1 MHSSV
6 RCLTRVAGRGA
17 DEWTGY
23 FPRLVLLLPHVI
35 VLSILLATHPSL
47 RSAKPDEDEEM
58 KQVLTPPPAQAGEG
72 SVDWLANVQAIQ
84 NLMGVL

>member
-1 MHSSV
+1 MRSCV
-6 RCLTRVAGRGA
+6 RCLTGGPGRGA
-17 DEWTGY
+17 NKWIGY
-23 FPRLVLLLPHVI
+23 FPRLILLLPHII

-47 RSAKPDEDEEM
+47 RSAKPDEDEE
-58 KQVLTPPPAQAGEG
+58 KKPAPTTPPAQAGEG

>member
-1 MHSSV
+1 M
-6 RCLTRVAGRGA
+6 LTV
-17 DEWTGY
+17 WTGY

-47 RSAKPDEDEEM
+47 HAPNADADEEK
-58 KQVLTPPPAQAGEG
+58 KQAPTAPPAPVGEG

-84 NLMGVL
+84 NLMGIL

>member
-1 MHSSV
+1 M
-6 RCLTRVAGRGA
+6 LTACV
-17 DEWTGY
+17 GY
-23 FPRLVLLLPHVI
+23 FPRLVLLLPHIV

-47 RSAKPDEDEEM
+47 RADVDEEK
-58 KQVLTPPPAQAGEG
+58 KQPPSTPPPQTGEG